1 MDEDSMYLKRSVWG
15 GSYTSSEAILLF
27 VVFVEGILLTSTLP
41 FEVYHNIII
50 NNSQVLFVV
59 AFQDNVEAGDGEGLV
74 VGLVIF
80 TFLAKEGINC
90 FKGCLLLK
98 YFKKTFKNKKS
109 KETILKNLSG
119 SSSTLI
125 M

>member
-1 MDEDSMYLKRSVWG
+1 MYLKRSVWSG
-15 GSYTSSEAILLF
+15 YYTNSEAILLF
-27 VVFVEGILLTSTLP
+27 VVFVEGILLTSTLL
-41 FEVYHNIII
+41 FEVYHNY
-50 NNSQVLFVV
+50 SQVLFVV

-98 YFKKTFKNKKS
+98 YFQKSSITKKS

>member
-1 MDEDSMYLKRSVWG
+1 MDEDGMYLKRSVWG
-15 GSYTSSEAILLF
+15 GSDTRSEAILLF
-27 VVFVEGILLTSTLP
+27 IVFVEGILLTSTLL
-41 FEVYHNIII
+41 FEVYHNY
-50 NNSQVLFVV
+50 SQVLFVV

-80 TFLAKEGINC
+80 TFLAEEGINC
-90 FKGCLLLK
+90 FKRYLPLK
-98 YFKKTFKNKKS
+98 YFQNSITKKS

>member
-1 MDEDSMYLKRSVWG
+1 MVCTSRDLFGVGLIPAVKRYFFSFYLLGEYFSQVL
-15 GSYTSSEAILLF
+15 YF
-27 VVFVEGILLTSTLP
+27 
-41 FEVYHNIII
+41 FEVYHNY
-50 NNSQVLFVV
+50 SQVLFVV

-80 TFLAKEGINC
+80 TFLAEEAINC

-98 YFKKTFKNKKS
+98 YFQKSSITKKS